1 MENNFIQAPTTSPP
15 NNPLFSKIPSIEY
28 LSLKGNPIRKITK
41 DFFKPLAESK
51 LNELDLENCF
61 LETIEQ
67 GALDQLKDLR
77 KVDFSM
83 NYKLLQV

>member
-1 MENNFIQAPTTSPP
+1 MENNFIQTPTTSPP
-15 NNPLFSKIPSIEY
+15 NNPLFSKIPNIEY

-51 LNELDLENCF
+51 LNELNLENCF

-67 GALDQLKDLR
+67 GALDQLTDLR